1 MGMLSCKGSLVES
14 DEDTN
19 DKHARRLHTFG
30 IYTWTRDLGGMKAFC
45 VQSNKCTVQLAR
57 EMQIWCSNRLSEI
70 WPTIASIM
78 LWNIWKSRC
87 KVCLSREE
95 SRPKET
101 ITALWY
107 NDLIMN
113 ISIWRAG
120 RIFRHGGSWRDFP
133 FNNHGQIRPLVY
145 YVDGMTKW
153 CYTTRKWLFPHWQ
166 PNQEGIHGM
175 FLEIF
180 TRNKKIQTLG

>member
-1 MGMLSCKGSLVES
+1 MLCSSGLKSRTLLMGMLSCKGSLVES

-78 LWNIWKSRC
+78 LWNILKSRC
-87 KVCLSREE
+87 KVRLAGEE
-95 SRPKET
+95 SRPQKET
-101 ITALWY
+101 MTTLWH
-107 NDLIMN
+107 DLITN
-113 ISIWRAG
+113 IRAQYEELE
-120 RIFRHGGSWRDFP
+120 GSSNMVEVASLSF
-133 FNNHGQIRPLVY
+133 Q
-145 YVDGMTKW
+145 
-153 CYTTRKWLFPHWQ
+153 
-166 PNQEGIHGM
+166 
-175 FLEIF
+175 
-180 TRNKKIQTLG
+180 

>member
-1 MGMLSCKGSLVES
+1 MGKCMLCSSGLKSRTLLMGMLSCKGSLVES

-113 ISIWRAG
+113 ISI
-120 RIFRHGGSWRDFP
+120 
-133 FNNHGQIRPLVY
+133 
-145 YVDGMTKW
+145 
-153 CYTTRKWLFPHWQ
+153 
-166 PNQEGIHGM
+166 
-175 FLEIF
+175 
-180 TRNKKIQTLG
+180 